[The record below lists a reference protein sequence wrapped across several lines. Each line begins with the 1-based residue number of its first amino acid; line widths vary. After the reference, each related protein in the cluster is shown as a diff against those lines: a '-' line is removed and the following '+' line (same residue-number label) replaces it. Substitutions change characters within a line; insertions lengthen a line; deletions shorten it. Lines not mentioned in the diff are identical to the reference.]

1 MDSRGLDCKEFERE
15 VPAGAPSKQLQ
26 VMAAIAP
33 SVGVGATDLRFAYRR
48 CGPSSNLKRSRP
60 ARNGNAIAVDV
71 FFVKPSNSPPEM
83 RIRRS
88 PQVQAS
94 KSNGRVDGSD
104 DASFFKED
112 LSYLGKLGAGSVAG
126 AAAIKYGSIIFPD
139 ITRPNIL
146 QALIMIS
153 TPVIVSVFL
162 LIKQTQTKFIVQ
174 TSSTRN
180 CS

>member
-1 MDSRGLDCKEFERE
+1 
-15 VPAGAPSKQLQ
+15 
-26 VMAAIAP
+26 MAAIAP

-104 DASFFKED
+104 DASFFKVPSLTECCCLMED

-162 LIKQTQTKFIVQ
+162 LIKQSKDAE
-174 TSSTRN
+174 
-180 CS
+180 